1 MSNFKPL
8 HDKWIVQAYEYL
20 KKEIEAKD
28 QGKVRIAKVE
38 KCANKIYIKSESSS
52 NDKRTKW
59 YDKGKDRVEVQA
71 LVSKIAALSFLASR
85 QRKFVIFLDPERTKG
100 SR

>member
-52 NDKRTKW
+52 NDKRTK
-59 YDKGKDRVEVQA
+59 
-71 LVSKIAALSFLASR
+71 
-85 QRKFVIFLDPERTKG
+85 
-100 SR
+100 